1 MRTLGASAFLVLG
14 LVLPAAAQ
22 PEPPAGVPADWQPV
36 PGWRVFVDKGCAGC
50 HPVRG
55 VGEGTVAPDLAGR
68 QASRDLFELGAAM
81 WNHLPR
87 MGGAMR
93 QVPIQRPQLT
103 PLELSSLSA
112 FLVTTQ
118 YFEPSGD
125 SAKGSRVLVDKGC
138 GQCHAVGGRGG
149 SAGPPLDG
157 LKRSSSPFLLAAAL
171 WNHGSLMAEA
181 ENARGIAW
189 VPFRGMEV
197 SDLVAYI
204 VASSQQA
211 GPEPAPVVPGTPE
224 QGERLLSERG
234 CGQCHAVGKGKARPS
249 GVRLASPGH
258 RVRGS
263 EFAGLMWNHGL
274 RTSTVM
280 KKRGLA
286 PPRLTGPE
294 MADLAA
300 YLYTTSYLDVT
311 REGARRG
318 GELVRQKGCLGCHTI
333 YRRGGKTASDLAIDN
348 VVSTPAGQVAAMW
361 NHARLMEIKGHR
373 QATPLPSLSG
383 SEFAAVTAYLAGLGS
398 GPPKAK

>member
-1 MRTLGASAFLVLG
+1 
-14 LVLPAAAQ
+14 
-22 PEPPAGVPADWQPV
+22 
-36 PGWRVFVDKGCAGC
+36 
-50 HPVRG
+50 
-55 VGEGTVAPDLAGR
+55 
-68 QASRDLFELGAAM
+68 M

-87 MGGAMR
+87 MGDAMR

-138 GQCHAVGGRGG
+138 GQCHAVSGRGG

-157 LKRSSSPFLLAAAL
+157 LKRSNSPFLLAAAL
-171 WNHGSLMAEA
+171 WNHG
-181 ENARGIAW
+181 
-189 VPFRGMEV
+189 
-197 SDLVAYI
+197 
-204 VASSQQA
+204 
-211 GPEPAPVVPGTPE
+211 
-224 QGERLLSERG
+224 LL
-234 CGQCHAVGKGKARPS
+234 
-249 GVRLASPGH
+249 
-258 RVRGS
+258 
-263 EFAGLMWNHGL
+263 
-274 RTSTVM
+274 TSAVM